1 MRHRRLHRSR
11 SFGEINV
18 TPLIDVVMCL
28 IIFYLMV
35 GKLAGDRRTSVDLP
49 ETQVGKESEAAAL
62 VVNIVS
68 VAGDGWP
75 GPGAQVVVDRA
86 VMAGAENLEQL
97 VRDRLGSHPGT
108 AVQLRAEKDL
118 GWELISPV
126 LRSCTRA
133 GASNIRLA
141 TERSDQGVKGG
152 GR

>member
-35 GKLAGDRRTSVDLP
+35 GKLAGDRRTRVDLP
-49 ETQVGKESEAAAL
+49 ETKVGSEADDAVL
-62 VVNIVS
+62 IVNVVPAS
-68 VAGDGWP
+68 GAGWP
-75 GPGAQVVVDRA
+75 GPGAQVVVERSVLPLADD
-86 VMAGAENLEQL
+86 LERL

-108 AVQLRAEKDL
+108 VVQVRAEKDL
-118 GWELISPV
+118 AWDLVAPV

-133 GASNIRLA
+133 GATNVRLA
-141 TERSDQGVKGG
+141 TERSASAG
-152 GR
+152 GRR